1 MSIHKLLTHANEPLG
16 HILGKQ
22 FEDDFTESA
31 VASGLSD
38 EQAKSAFNA
47 NMLESGVLTEG
58 PAQFGRTHNRRW
70 LVSDFEAGDVVLHNT
85 YMVGLSST
93 TDSCRVDNFGCFYLF
108 TLNRQI
114 HASTVN
120 HDSNN
125 VIRLATD
132 LRFVDSSRPWD
143 KVRLKYLCSPSTLS

>member
-22 FEDDFTESA
+22 FEDDFTERA

-85 YMVGLSST
+85 YMVGLSSA
-93 TDSCRVDNFGCFYLF
+93 TDSFRVDNFGCFLLIYPELSDTRF
-108 TLNRQI
+108 HGKPRLKQCYQTSNRPAI
-114 HASTVN
+114 C
-120 HDSNN
+120 
-125 VIRLATD
+125 
-132 LRFVDSSRPWD
+132 RFVQ
-143 KVRLKYLCSPSTLS
+143 TLG